1 MNELNSSRAY
11 KFSTTHWLK
20 WNFSCF
26 IPCYF
31 RGLCDSGR
39 NRKRKILLH
48 HYVNVMFLEHW
59 PKGGI
64 MGRYLKMTCCLH
76 PWVALDTVCPLWTGH
91 STLPPTAL
99 SEAGHAASVAWK
111 GELERI
117 EFVDHSSH
125 EIFLWRTAVL
135 SENVLEV
142 WTVF

>member
-48 HYVNVMFLEHW
+48 HNVNVMFLEHW

-99 SEAGHAASVAWK
+99 SEAGHAASVAV
-111 GELERI
+111 ERRI
-117 EFVDHSSH
+117 GKDRICGSF
-125 EIFLWRTAVL
+125 FP
-135 SENVLEV
+135 
-142 WTVF
+142 